1 MTADQQAPRGMY
13 YEDWEI
19 GRRYETRAREVTL
32 DDVHRFGEVEGSG
45 SPMHLDPEYAK
56 GTVWGKMSIHGLL
69 TVSVAAGL
77 MGESG
82 LFDGTAIAFLGLTW
96 SFRDALFVGDRVR
109 VRWWVSERKPTSKP
123 GRGLVTRTMEVL
135 NQDDVVCC
143 TGTMTTLWS
152 MRDAGA
158 GVG

>member
-1 MTADQQAPRGMY
+1 MTTASTNRGLY

-19 GRRYETRAREVTL
+19 GKVYTTRSRRVTL
-32 DDVHRFGEVEGSG
+32 DDIHRFGEIEGSK

-56 GTVWGKMSIHGLL
+56 STVWGKMSIHGLL

-82 LFDGTAIAFLGLTW
+82 LFDGTALAFLDLTW
-96 SFRDALFVGDRVR
+96 QFRAAVFVDDEIH
-109 VRWWVSERKPTSKP
+109 VRWWVSEKKPTSKP
-123 GRGLVTRTMEVL
+123 GRGLITRSMEVL
-135 NQDDVVCC
+135 NDHDELCC

-152 MRDAGA
+152 MRPAASED
-158 GVG
+158 